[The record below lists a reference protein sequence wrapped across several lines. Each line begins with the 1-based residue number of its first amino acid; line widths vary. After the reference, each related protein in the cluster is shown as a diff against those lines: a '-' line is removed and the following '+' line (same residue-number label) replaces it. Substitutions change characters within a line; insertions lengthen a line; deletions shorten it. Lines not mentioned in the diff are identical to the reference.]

1 MKIKVKDKTFNIVET
16 YDENESFYSY
26 KAMIG
31 NEEMGFINFKDSKI
45 YGKRSFWIYKIEVN
59 EKYQHQGV
67 GQALLNAME
76 LTALNKR
83 VSTICGKFYPTNQY
97 AKHFYLKNGYT
108 ISREDDWEI
117 EKILDFDKVKN
128 QSKNYLVDD
137 KFINKDR
144 TM

>member
-1 MKIKVKDKTFNIVET
+1 MKIKVKDKTFNIVEN
-16 YDENESFYSY
+16 YDEIENFYSY
-26 KAMIG
+26 KAMDG

-76 LTALNKR
+76 VTALDKR
-83 VSTICGKFYPTNQY
+83 VQFILGKFYPTNQY
-97 AKHFYLKNGYT
+97 AKPFYLKNGYT

-117 EKILDFDKVKN
+117 EKVLDFDKVKN
-128 QSKNYLVDD
+128 QSKEYLVDD
-137 KFINKDR
+137 KFKNEDR